1 LADAVRQIDH
11 VKRRLIRK
19 EVIPHKE
26 MAFSIH
32 APHTRWISK
41 GKTGVKTELGLPVS
55 YQEDQHQFILHHQV
69 LPEGMDSDMIV
80 PFVEEVQRRFPPWT
94 PSAPTAATVAQQ
106 SGEAGQN
113 VEGERSAEER
123 GQVKGGP
130 GAGIGPGLCGSAS
143 ALSGF

>member
-1 LADAVRQIDH
+1 MADAVRQIDH

-19 EVIPHKE
+19 KVIPHKE

-69 LPEGMDSDMIV
+69 LPEGVDSDMIV
-80 PFVEEVQRRFPPWT
+80 PFVEEVQRRYPTLDSISTDRGYCCPAIGRSWT
-94 PSAPTAATVAQQ
+94 
-106 SGEAGQN
+106 
-113 VEGERSAEER
+113 
-123 GQVKGGP
+123 K
-130 GAGIGPGLCGSAS
+130 C
-143 ALSGF
+143 